1 MQAILTGLSNAGK
14 FIAKVAAAAIGAFRS
29 LSPKEAASL
38 MSFIASV
45 GIGAVELFKRIKV
58 ELFKRI
64 KKMIRNAKHRD
75 NDHHVVSTMTGVDT
89 EQKEAIRKKIIDE
102 ADKEAQINVSGEDK
116 DYSTKRGKK
125 SIERMKKRL
134 DKREKW
140 IKRNHKKVVPKDDR
154 VEVDKSSKKNIFN
167 GISMMDPNFPKVVFK
182 LYTPAA

>member
-1 MQAILTGLSNAGK
+1 MQAILTGFANAGK
-14 FIAKVAAAAIGAFRS
+14 FIAKVVAAAIGAFRS

-45 GIGAVELFKRIKV
+45 GIGAV

-116 DYSTKRGKK
+116 DYSTKQGKK

-154 VEVDKSSKKNIFN
+154 VEVDKSSKRNIFK